1 MDYFK
6 KSREFLEK
14 YLSTNPELKKMSP
27 NEAYN
32 FETLCGQVK
41 FDEVWTEKDFQV
53 LDAEIGVKAQNAYL
67 QDMSDIKLYFMNRVI
82 DLAKTGLVT
91 KTEIRKAA
99 GIKTTLKALD
109 QLAAGSDSFRC
120 KAEQYERYD
129 DGSYHTPYDLNS
141 VCRARM
147 NLLLQVTDT
156 VVELDKRFTEALTK
170 ILLG

>member
-6 KSREFLEK
+6 NTREFLEK
-14 YLSTNPELKKMSP
+14 YLSTNPELKKMTP
-27 NEAYN
+27 REAYE

-41 FDEVWTEKDFQV
+41 FDETWTENDFEV

-67 QDMSDIKLYFMNRVI
+67 QDMSDIKLYFMNRLI
-82 DLAKTGLVT
+82 DLAKTGFVT
-91 KTEIRKAA
+91 TKEIRKVA
-99 GIKTTLKALD
+99 GIKATLNALD

-120 KAEQYERYD
+120 KPEQYERYD
-129 DGSYHTPYDLNS
+129 DGRYHSPYDLNS

-147 NLLLQVTDT
+147 NLVLKVTDT
-156 VVELDKRFTEALTK
+156 IVELDKRFTEALTK

>member
-1 MDYFK
+1 MNYFK
-6 KSREFLEK
+6 KTREFLER
-14 YLSTNPELKKMSP
+14 YLSTNPELKKMRP
-27 NEAYN
+27 QEAYE
-32 FETLCGQVK
+32 FEPLGGQVK

-67 QDMSDIKLYFMNRVI
+67 QDMSDIKVYFMNRLI

-91 KTEIRKAA
+91 KEEIRKVA
-99 GIKTTLKALD
+99 GIKSTLKALD

-129 DGSYHTPYDLNS
+129 DGTYHNPYDLNS
-141 VCRARM
+141 ICRARM
-147 NLLLQVTDT
+147 NLLLTLTDT
-156 VVELDKRFTEALTK
+156 VVELDKKFSEALTK